1 MSAGCKIFYIF
12 RCTVGSKAVEQPNQI
27 VTETPIWEIL
37 RNDIEQKVLRRA
49 ALGNNG
55 GRASS
60 AQQQQQQQ
68 RGREACGQKL
78 IGKVIANLSSAD
90 EALTRVGSSQD
101 CHERATHLPWLSNN
115 TLLENGDIVLLYR
128 VPIDYEHHAKT
139 ESLLCDASHMRWL
152 FLNKAQGNRL
162 PAKAYKNSIASA
174 IESSATIPANLLPLV
189 RQTVSNNL
197 SSKRSAAP
205 LSAPDTKECG
215 HSKLFITSSNLEE
228 TNANE
233 AAEKLVGTTEAQ
245 RIEALLRKN
254 TAFESDEPQ
263 RKRTKLLSDEPEAT
277 FDSESFWSG
286 DANNARRSSTPPA
299 LYVCNRCGVPGH
311 WLRDCPTKNDARF
324 NGVKILTTNGI
335 PKHYLKRV
343 NVQDFDFDTT
353 VTLYRNQEGHFFVK
367 K

>member
-12 RCTVGSKAVEQPNQI
+12 RCTVGNKGTEQPNQI

-37 RNDIEQKVLRRA
+37 RTDIEQKVLRRA

-55 GRASS
+55 RSG
-60 AQQQQQQQ
+60 QQHQQQQQ

-128 VPIDYEHHAKT
+128 VPIDYEHHAQT
-139 ESLLCDASHMRWL
+139 ESLLCDANHMRWL

-162 PAKAYKNSIASA
+162 PAKGYKNTT
-174 IESSATIPANLLPLV
+174 SSATNTSAIPTSLLPLV
-189 RQTVSNNL
+189 RQTVSNSF
-197 SSKRSAAP
+197 SSKRAIPGEAVAGASV
-205 LSAPDTKECG
+205 TECG
-215 HSKLFITSSNLEE
+215 HSKLFISSSVSVGE
-228 TNANE
+228 TKSTE
-233 AAEKLVGTTEAQ
+233 AEKLAGATESQ
-245 RIEALLRKN
+245 RLEALLRKN
-254 TAFESDEPQ
+254 TAALESDEPQ
-263 RKRTKLLSDEPEAT
+263 SKRSKLMSDEPEGT
-277 FDSESFWSG
+277 FDSESFWTGTSNG
-286 DANNARRSSTPPA
+286 RSSVPPP
-299 LYVCNRCGVPGH
+299 LYVCNRCGVSGH

-353 VTLYRNQEGHFFVK
+353 VTLYRDQEGHFFVK